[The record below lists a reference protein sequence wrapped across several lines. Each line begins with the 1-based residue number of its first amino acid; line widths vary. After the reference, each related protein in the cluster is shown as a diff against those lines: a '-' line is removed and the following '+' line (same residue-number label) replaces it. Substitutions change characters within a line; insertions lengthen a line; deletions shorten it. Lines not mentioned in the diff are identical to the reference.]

1 MFHFHTDWNLTSPPC
16 ILFSRLVWRKFV
28 AATWDYIS
36 QPSTSKQNPIRCYY
50 VRAGDITLS
59 SLGRLGR
66 TVSARGGG
74 WRARGRP
81 VQLHSPHCCCH
92 RGERDYFKNN
102 HTRGGV
108 LLNKGPWHTQREKE
122 RSQGRWLPILGSH
135 CEDSWRRRDGS
146 ARFQM
151 PAPAWALERPTG
163 SMSLE
168 FCFVSFW
175 ALQCQQIDLK
185 TDWPYRTLWFVC
197 ARVREW
203 ESEWV
208 RGDCVQA
215 HLLVFWQESYGIW
228 RARRALRWHPHQE
241 RWDFP
246 SPGYIYTVAGAGKL
260 NFKVTARK
268 IQFVWLVSAH

>member
-1 MFHFHTDWNLTSPPC
+1 MGLYFSTEHFKAKPDPVL
-16 ILFSRLVWRKFV
+16 LRKSQWHNSLQPGTAMGALWAQGEGGGGRTAGRSSCTLRTA
-28 AATWDYIS
+28 AATGGNGIIS
-36 QPSTSKQNPIRCYY
+36 KTTTQEEECCWIR
-50 VRAGDITLS
+50 DPDT
-59 SLGRLGR
+59 
-66 TVSARGGG
+66 
-74 WRARGRP
+74 
-81 VQLHSPHCCCH
+81 
-92 RGERDYFKNN
+92 
-102 HTRGGV
+102 HT
-108 LLNKGPWHTQREKE
+108 EKE

-175 ALQCQQIDLK
+175 ALQCQQIELK
-185 TDWPYRTLWFVC
+185 TDWPYRNLCFLC

-208 RGDCVQA
+208 RGECVQA
-215 HLLVFWQESYGIW
+215 HPLVFWQESYGIW

-268 IQFVWLVSAH
+268 IQFVWIVSAH